1 MKKAINKLSA
11 ALLTAQFAF
20 KKRLK
25 NKLKDNRGGISEY
38 ALEIVIGVVLAGVI
52 IAIAIALL
60 KGEIKDGIVNKV
72 NEFFSMS

>member
-25 NKLKDNRGGISEY
+25 NKLKDNRGVVEYGIKLAITV
-38 ALEIVIGVVLAGVI
+38 ALSAILLIGLT
-52 IAIAIALL
+52 ALI
-60 KGEIKDGIVNKV
+60 KGPILEGLTNKI
-72 NEFFSMS
+72 NEFMA